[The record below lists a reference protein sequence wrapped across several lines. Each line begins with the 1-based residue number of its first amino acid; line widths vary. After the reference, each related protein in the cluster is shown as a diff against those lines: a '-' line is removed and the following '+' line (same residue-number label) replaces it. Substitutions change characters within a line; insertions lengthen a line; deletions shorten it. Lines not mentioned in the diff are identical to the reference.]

1 MAVSPTKS
9 GALNLILQRSK
20 DRRGVV
26 TTSGSKPM
34 KVSDSTSD
42 LVDNMEETAAETPVY
57 PRQVKSNLNNLHNQI
72 FFNNVCVF

>member
-1 MAVSPTKS
+1 
-9 GALNLILQRSK
+9 
-20 DRRGVV
+20 
-26 TTSGSKPM
+26 M

-72 FFNNVCVF
+72 FFNNVCVFEKLVGTCGICVVGSRSYHHGQSLNLQS